1 MDELLKDK
9 DKLWIVAYICIKGM
23 PKVTAYQQ
31 LEAFRNRYKFDE
43 SVNMIILPVEEPTR
57 IEFYNLEK
65 AEPMTIEKL
74 KELMNY
80 AESET
85 V

>member
-9 DKLWIVAYICIKGM
+9 DKLWIVAYICVKGV
-23 PKVTAYQQ
+23 PKATAYQR
-31 LEAFRNRYKFDE
+31 LAEFRNYYKFDG
-43 SVNMIILPVEEPTR
+43 SVNMIIVPIEEPTR

-85 V
+85 I

>member
-1 MDELLKDK
+1 MLDK
-9 DKLWIVAYICIKGM
+9 DKLWIVAYISVKGLNRA
-23 PKVTAYQQ
+23 TAYQR
-31 LEAFRNRYKFDE
+31 LVEFRNHYRFDE
-43 SVNMIILPVEEPTR
+43 SVNMIVMPVEEPTR

-65 AEPMTIEKL
+65 AEPTSIEKL

>member
-1 MDELLKDK
+1 MDKQIKDK
-9 DKLWIVAYICIKGM
+9 DKLWIVAYISVKGL
-23 PKVTAYQQ
+23 PKATAYQR
-31 LEAFRNRYKFDE
+31 LTEFRNYYKFDE
-43 SVNMIILPVEEPTR
+43 SVNMIIVPVDEPTR

-65 AEPMTIEKL
+65 AEPTSIEKL

-80 AESET
+80 AEPET

>member
-1 MDELLKDK
+1 MEYIKDK
-9 DKLWIVAYICIKGM
+9 DKLWIVAYICVKGL
-23 PKVTAYQQ
+23 PRATAYQR
-31 LEAFRNRYKFDE
+31 LTEFRNYYRFDK
-43 SVNMIILPVEEPTR
+43 SVNVIVMPVEEPTR

-65 AEPMTIEKL
+65 AEPTSIEKL

-80 AESET
+80 ADTET

>member
-1 MDELLKDK
+1 MEHIKDK
-9 DKLWIVAYICIKGM
+9 DKLWIVAYICVKKL
-23 PKVTAYQQ
+23 PKVTAYQR
-31 LEAFRNRYKFDE
+31 LAEFRNHYRFDE
-43 SVNMIILPVEEPTR
+43 SVNMIVIPVEEPTH

-65 AEPMTIEKL
+65 AEPTSIEKL

-80 AESET
+80 AESKT

>member
-1 MDELLKDK
+1 MEHIKDK
-9 DKLWIVAYICIKGM
+9 DKLWIVAYICVKGL
-23 PKVTAYQQ
+23 PRATAYQR
-31 LEAFRNRYKFDE
+31 LAEFRNHFRFDK
-43 SVNMIILPVEEPTR
+43 SVNIMVIPVEEPTR

-65 AEPMTIEKL
+65 AEPTSIEKL

-80 AESET
+80 ADTET

>member
-1 MDELLKDK
+1 MLDK
-9 DKLWIVAYICIKGM
+9 DKLWIVVYICIKGM
-23 PKVTAYQQ
+23 HKATAYE
-31 LEAFRNRYKFDE
+31 LIETFSNRYKFDE
-43 SVNMIILPVEEPTR
+43 SVSMIIVPTEEPTR

-65 AEPMTIEKL
+65 AEPMTSEKL

-85 V
+85 I